1 MNYPESKLILEEIK
15 KANKIILN
23 LHRSPDPD
31 SFSSAFSLYHYL
43 ISLGK
48 KVDVCVILKT
58 ELSSYLSNQ
67 SDSSLLKF
75 VEYNNFKFNDYDLF
89 ISTDSASW
97 QQIVND
103 DKVGIPQIPII
114 VIDHHPTNEKFGII
128 NLIQSDA
135 SSCSEMI
142 YKLFQDWNFE
152 IDKKIANILL
162 SGIIADTGGFAFSD
176 NPETLKISADLISL
190 GASKSDIYNNIF
202 RTKSFETLKYWGEC
216 FKLIE
221 FDRDNRFVWVA
232 TPYRLENKYKIN
244 DSNFST
250 MFLNIV
256 DGSDFGVLMS
266 EDEPKSI
273 KMSFRSR
280 NGIDVSAI
288 AQEFGGGGHK
298 AAAGAKIEGFEFDE
312 AVKKVLSI
320 CRRYAKKSV

>member
-97 QQIVND
+97 EQIVND

-114 VIDHHPTNEKFGII
+114 VVDHHPTNEKFGVI

-142 YKLFQDWNFE
+142 YKLLQDWNFE

-190 GASKSDIYNNIF
+190 GANKSDIYNNIF
-202 RTKSFETLKYWGEC
+202 RTKNFETLKYWGEC

-232 TPYRLENKYKIN
+232 TPYSLENKYKIN

-298 AAAGAKIEGFEFDE
+298 VAAGAKIEGLEFDE
-312 AVKKVLSI
+312 AVKKVLAV
-320 CRRYAKKSV
+320 CRKYAKKN